1 MPDFKTYYD
10 NFALDNPTVSITV
23 IMWAICIGLAV
34 GSVFFTFTKHAAAS
48 IIKKLARGEYNTK
61 EKTASLKEL
70 GLKPTL
76 LLKKALRDGQ
86 PLAKYVIIENPDEC
100 RIERKN
106 KFFNGIYKHFR
117 KEGFNYIQFIP
128 CLRPM
133 GDDTQSELY
142 MTAEQYSDFLIR
154 IFNLYVK
161 DFVRG
166 NYISIRQFDNWV
178 RMYLGQRPEQC
189 GLLGHCTHQFVCEG
203 NGNIYPCDFY
213 CTDEWLLGNINEDSL
228 EAMAKGEKA
237 TAFIK
242 ESIPMPVKCKDCRF
256 LKICRGG
263 GCKRNRE
270 SADYCQSYMKFFSS
284 CLPLFRAFTD
294 KLK

>member
-117 KEGFNYIQFIP
+117 KEDLPASYDLKNARFYLP
-128 CLRPM
+128 
-133 GDDTQSELY
+133 EEVKH
-142 MTAEQYSDFLIR
+142 TAEIRYESKGSPLISSVICCVLFLLVAVGLSLCMPKLLELVDKMITAYK
-154 IFNLYVK
+154 NL
-161 DFVRG
+161 
-166 NYISIRQFDNWV
+166 
-178 RMYLGQRPEQC
+178 
-189 GLLGHCTHQFVCEG
+189 
-203 NGNIYPCDFY
+203 
-213 CTDEWLLGNINEDSL
+213 
-228 EAMAKGEKA
+228 
-237 TAFIK
+237 
-242 ESIPMPVKCKDCRF
+242 
-256 LKICRGG
+256 
-263 GCKRNRE
+263 
-270 SADYCQSYMKFFSS
+270 
-284 CLPLFRAFTD
+284 
-294 KLK
+294 